1 MSLTSLLRSV
11 GWKDLFRRCGDYI
24 NKILKGAKPAD
35 LPVEEPTK
43 IELGRRLLNAMRV
56 PAIRIARLRFG
67 GNWSPYQSIPLN

>member
-35 LPVEEPTK
+35 LPVKEPTK

-56 PAIRIARLRFG
+56 RPSGSPASGLGETGPPIKAL
-67 GNWSPYQSIPLN
+67 P